1 MTDVKPLAGR
11 KEWLA
16 LGALTLPPLVIAM
29 DLTVLFFAVPSIA
42 ADLKPTSVEQ
52 LWMIDIY
59 GFVLAGMLITMGA
72 LGDLIG
78 RRKLLLIGSIVFG
91 LASAGAAFAT
101 SPEMLI
107 AARAVQGLAGATL
120 MPSALALV
128 RSLFHDDKQ
137 RRSAIAVWST
147 GVAAGTGIGPVISGL
162 LLDNFWWGSIFLVNV
177 PIIVA
182 LLVLVVALVP
192 EFKVPR
198 HLVGKFDPL
207 SSLLSLAAVLTVI
220 WGVKEWATQGFS
232 PVRVGSIAIGLVL
245 GAIFLLR
252 QRRLANPMIDS
263 KLFAYRGFAP
273 VLVLSLLAFF
283 CVLGFG
289 LFSTQYLLEVV
300 GKRPLVAGLWMLVVP
315 VVTGMMAP
323 LAAGLVNKIRPAYVV
338 AGAFLLIA
346 VGFAV
351 MTQLPSD
358 GNLALVLVGIA
369 AIGGGSG
376 AILVLL
382 TDLIVGIAP
391 PERTG
396 SVYGLQR
403 TFQEL
408 GGATGIALFGSIG
421 AAIYTREF
429 DDHLAA
435 GLNATLPPAV
445 HETVGAATAVGGQ
458 LPPPEGPELL
468 DVAREAF
475 TTSLHTSA
483 TVGIGVAV
491 LAALFAAWRLRHI
504 SYADQQSA
512 PAAAPA
518 PNRGATAR
526 RGSAV
531 K

>member
-1 MTDVKPLAGR
+1 MTDAKPLAGR

-29 DLTVLFFAVPSIA
+29 DLTVLFFAVPSISA
-42 ADLKPTSVEQ
+42 SLKPTSVEQ

-78 RRKLLLIGSIVFG
+78 RRRLLLIGSIVFG
-91 LASAGAAFAT
+91 LASVSAAFAT
-101 SPEMLI
+101 SPELLI

-128 RSLFHDDKQ
+128 RSLFHDEKQ

-162 LLDNFWWGSIFLVNV
+162 LLNNFWWGSIFLVNV
-177 PIIVA
+177 PIILV
-182 LLVLVVALVP
+182 LLVLVVTLVP
-192 EFKVPR
+192 EAKVPR
-198 HLVGKFDPL
+198 HLVGKFDL
-207 SSLLSLAAVLTVI
+207 FSSVLSLAAVLTVI
-220 WGVKEWATQGFS
+220 WGVKEWATQGYS
-232 PVRVGSIAIGLVL
+232 PIRVGSIGVGVVL
-245 GAIFLLR
+245 AAIFLIR

-263 KLFAYRGFAP
+263 KLFGYKGFAP
-273 VLVLSLLAFF
+273 VLLLSLFAFF

-300 GKRPLVAGLWMLVVP
+300 GKRPLEAGLWMLVVP

-323 LAAGLVNKIRPAYVV
+323 LAAGLVNKIRPAYVIG
-338 AGAFLLIA
+338 GAFLMIA
-346 VGFAV
+346 AGFAV

-358 GNLALVLVGIA
+358 GNLWLVLIGIA
-369 AIGGGSG
+369 LIGGGSG
-376 AILVLL
+376 AVLVLV

-396 SVYGLQR
+396 SVYALQR

-408 GGATGIALFGSIG
+408 GGASGIAIFGSIG

-429 DDHLAA
+429 DKQLPDAM
-435 GLNATLPPAV
+435 NATLPPAV
-445 HETVGAATAVGGQ
+445 HETVGAATSVGAQ
-458 LPPPEGPELL
+458 LPPPDGPALL
-468 DVAREAF
+468 DIAKVAF

-483 TVGIGVAV
+483 MVGVGVAV
-491 LAALFAAWRLRHI
+491 FAALFAAWRLHHI
-504 SYADQQSA
+504 SYADQQAAGQA
-512 PAAAPA
+512 PMASRGPA
-518 PNRGATAR
+518 VKQATAR
-526 RGSAV
+526 